1 MNEEVILQ
9 NLKEK
14 FTLKNLIKSYVNQKE
29 KTLPNKIVVRVIKT
43 DTPVII
49 LNKQYL
55 RFILSDEVNTISILL
70 LESKLSLK
78 QKKILN
84 DSLKYNEPVI
94 ISKLRKL
101 KTLNLEISQGIEVSQ
116 EILPIGTIIEPLNTY
131 DPQAIH
137 EYFFKSNDKKKQP
150 STTVN
155 KQDSPFVTASD
166 LFAKEELTPIAALND
181 LIFASQEEL
190 IDYLRENKKNWV
202 ICFSLDIKNFQK
214 IKFRQIS
221 YIIEIPKKKN
231 KDFTSKLKFIGLEE
245 KKSEW
250 IRIFEIEIRK
260 KDFYETIKK
269 NLDAFSSIETLT
281 TLLNIGE

>member
-9 NLKEK
+9 NLKEQ